1 MIYNIVS
8 NNSFLVTYFTKLDK
22 LVIDV
27 TLGQINASY
36 REEVKEALDEEYA
49 AYDDI
54 I

>member
-1 MIYNIVS
+1 M
-8 NNSFLVTYFTKLDK
+8 TYYSKVDK

-36 REEVKEALDEEYA
+36 RNEVKEALDKEYA

-54 I
+54 VISVTVASN